1 MANINKSNQLHNY
14 SVQEN
19 LSASFTVEYI
29 TTASDGA
36 GTPSYVGEFSTSANG
51 VPRGVIVGA
60 EIGGSGNLTITFG
73 DDSTSTMT
81 NAQAKNIFLKG
92 AILPLAI
99 KSWSFSTTSETA
111 FALMAMY

>member
-1 MANINKSNQLHNY
+1 MAQITKSNQLHNF

-19 LSASFTVEYI
+19 LSASFAVEYV
-29 TTASDGA
+29 TSADA
-36 GTPSYVGEFSTSANG
+36 TPSGTFATGANG
-51 VPRGVIVGA
+51 VPRGVVVAA

-99 KSWSFSTTSETA
+99 KKWQFSAAETA
-111 FALMAMY
+111 FALMAMF

>member
-1 MANINKSNQLHNY
+1 MANINKSPKLHNY

-29 TTASDGA
+29 TSADA
-36 GTPSYVGEFSTSANG
+36 TPSGTFATGANG
-51 VPRGVIVGA
+51 VPRGVVVAA
-60 EIGGSGNLTITFG
+60 EIGGSGDLTITFG

-99 KSWSFSTTSETA
+99 KKWQFDAAETA
-111 FALMAMY
+111 FALMAMF

>member
-29 TTASDGA
+29 TSEDA
-36 GTPSYVGEFSTSANG
+36 TPSGTFATGANG
-51 VPRGVIVGA
+51 VPRGVVVAA
-60 EIGGSGNLTITFG
+60 EIGGSGDLTITFG

-99 KSWSFSTTSETA
+99 KKWQFDSAETA
-111 FALMAMY
+111 FALMAMF

>member
-29 TTASDGA
+29 TSADA
-36 GTPSYVGEFSTSANG
+36 TPSGTFATGANG
-51 VPRGVIVGA
+51 VPRGVVVAA
-60 EIGGSGNLTITFG
+60 EIGGSGDLTITFG

-99 KSWSFSTTSETA
+99 KKWQFDSAETA
-111 FALMAMY
+111 FALMAMF

>member
-1 MANINKSNQLHNY
+1 MANINKSPKLHNF

-19 LSASFTVEYI
+19 LSASFAVEYV
-29 TTASDGA
+29 TSADA
-36 GTPSYVGEFSTSANG
+36 TPSGTFATGANG

-60 EIGGSGNLTITFG
+60 EIGGSGVLTITFG

-81 NAQAKNIFLKG
+81 NVAAKAIFLKG

-99 KSWSFSTTSETA
+99 KKWQFDSAETA
-111 FALMAMY
+111 FSLLAMY

>member
-1 MANINKSNQLHNY
+1 MANINKSNQLHNF

-29 TTASDGA
+29 TSADA
-36 GTPSYVGEFSTSANG
+36 TPSGTFATGANG
-51 VPRGVIVGA
+51 VPRGVVVAA
-60 EIGGSGNLTITFG
+60 EIGGSGDLTITFG

-81 NAQAKNIFLKG
+81 NAAAKAIFLKG

-99 KSWSFSTTSETA
+99 KKWQFDSAETA
-111 FALMAMY
+111 FALMAMF

>member
-1 MANINKSNQLHNY
+1 MANINKSPKLHNY

-29 TTASDGA
+29 TSADA
-36 GTPSYVGEFSTSANG
+36 TPSGTFATGANG
-51 VPRGVIVGA
+51 VPRGVVVAA
-60 EIGGSGNLTITFG
+60 EIGGSGDLTLTFG
-73 DDSTSTMT
+73 DDVTSTMT

-99 KSWSFSTTSETA
+99 KKWQFDSAETA
-111 FALMAMY
+111 FALMAMF

>member
-1 MANINKSNQLHNY
+1 MANINKSPKLHNY

-29 TTASDGA
+29 TSADA
-36 GTPSYVGEFSTSANG
+36 TPSGTFATGANG
-51 VPRGVIVGA
+51 VPRGVVVAA
-60 EIGGSGNLTITFG
+60 EIGGSGDLTITFG

-99 KSWSFSTTSETA
+99 KKWQFDSAETA
-111 FALMAMY
+111 FALMAMF